1 MKLGNAFSAWQ
12 TIFRGIP
19 RQSILGL
26 LSFNSFMND
35 LHSVNLSD
43 ETQNFYVGDTYTV
56 TEEEVTNLTWILVGY

>member
-26 LSFNSFMND
+26 LLFNSFMND

-43 ETQNFYVGDTYTV
+43 ETQNFYVGDTV
-56 TEEEVTNLTWILVGY
+56 REEEVTNLTWILVGQ